1 MSDLVILAFDTETG
15 AGQMRDD
22 LLKLEKEHLIGLED
36 AAVVVRNKE
45 GKVKVNQEVNM
56 MGAGA
61 LGGAFWGL
69 LIGFIFFVPIF
80 GLVLGTAAGAVAG
93 KFANGGV
100 DEQFIK
106 EAGNTIQPGNSA
118 LFMLVRESTPDK
130 VMDELKKYKNVKVL
144 KTSLSKEQEEHLREA
159 FAGQDVKVTL

>member
-1 MSDLVILAFDTETG
+1 MSDLVVLAFDNEAG
-15 AGQMRDD
+15 AGQMRGD
-22 LLKLEKEHLIGLED
+22 LLKLQKEHLIGLED

-45 GKVKVNQEVNM
+45 GKVKVNQEADLV
-56 MGAGA
+56 GAGA

-69 LIGFIFFVPIF
+69 LIGLIFLVPIF
-80 GLVLGTAAGAVAG
+80 GLVIGAAAGAIAG
-93 KFANGGV
+93 KYTNVGM

-106 EAGNTIQPGNSA
+106 EVGNTIQPGNSA

-144 KTSLSKEQEEHLREA
+144 KTSLSKEQEEHLKEA